1 MDIGLQVQGE
11 DKSMVI
17 KDLFKEIDYNDFPDQ
32 VNEPTLARLNEFLEG
47 ASRPPAK
54 RLTVR
59 TLVQRML
66 KISVPPTCQ
75 CWQMFNSQCMANV
88 DHLSDEQ
95 RRTKRV
101 LELQRV
107 VVNCSRG
114 VFGIM
119 QEAYQEWETLE
130 MAGGEQAS
138 KQGVIRSS
146 LS

>member
-1 MDIGLQVQGE
+1 
-11 DKSMVI
+11 MVI
-17 KDLFKEIDYNDFPDQ
+17 QDLFKEIDYNDFPDQ
-32 VNEPTLARLNEFLEG
+32 VNEPTLARLSQFLKG
-47 ASRPPAK
+47 AGRPQAE
-54 RLTVR
+54 RVTVR
-59 TLVQRML
+59 ALVQRML
-66 KISVPPTCQ
+66 KINVPPACQ

-88 DHLSDEQ
+88 NHLSDEQ

-114 VFGIM
+114 VFVIM
-119 QEAYQEWETLE
+119 QEAYQEWEALE

-138 KQGVIRSS
+138 EQAVIRSS